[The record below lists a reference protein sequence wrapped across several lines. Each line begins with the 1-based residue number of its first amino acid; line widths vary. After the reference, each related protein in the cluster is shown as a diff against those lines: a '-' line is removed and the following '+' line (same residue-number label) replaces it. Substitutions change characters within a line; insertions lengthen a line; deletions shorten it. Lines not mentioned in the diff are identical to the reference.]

1 MVETL
6 PLNGPYSPTWVQD
19 DFGKHVYK
27 HKTENEPRNGLLLK
41 QQEFQEHLGL
51 VDSIKACIKH
61 KNLYRG
67 KQIHAEVL
75 QEGLL
80 HRNVYLGTALNT
92 MYARFGQ
99 VSKSREV
106 FDELRVRNVVS
117 FNALITGYVRLGL
130 AHEALE
136 CFHQMRTHGI
146 PPNDV
151 TFICILKACGLIG
164 STLVG
169 AEIHAEINKLGLI
182 GKNAMVSTALV
193 DMYAKCGDLDKAQEV
208 FDGSSERDLISWT
221 ALIAAYAYR
230 GRGHMALDLFARM
243 QEGGVSPNP
252 ITFAC
257 VLKACGHMRFISKG
271 EQIHAHIAS
280 RKGNLDLGEHKVTL
294 GNALVDMYAKC
305 GMVGKAHR
313 TFDQLPAKDIV
324 TWNILVTAYAHHE
337 HGDEALKCFSQMQN
351 EGFLPDVVTFS
362 SVLKACSDV
371 GSLEK
376 GEEIHMEVRKQG
388 LLENS
393 TVIGNALVDMY
404 AKCGVLRKAQ
414 EVFEGLPAPDAISWT
429 TLITGYAHQG
439 EGENACKCFEQMS
452 LRLLNCT

>member
-80 HRNVYLGTALNT
+80 HRNVYLGTALIT

-151 TFICILKACGLIG
+151 TFICILEACSNLGAIDKAK
-164 STLVG
+164 
-169 AEIHAEINKLGLI
+169 EMHAEIDRQGLLARNI
-182 GKNAMVSTALV
+182 LVGNALLE
-193 DMYAKCGDLDKAQEV
+193 MYAKCGLHSRAQEV
-208 FDGSSERDLISWT
+208 FDQLRIRD
-221 ALIAAYAYR
+221 
-230 GRGHMALDLFARM
+230 
-243 QEGGVSPNP
+243 V
-252 ITFAC
+252 
-257 VLKACGHMRFISKG
+257 
-271 EQIHAHIAS
+271 
-280 RKGNLDLGEHKVTL
+280 
-294 GNALVDMYAKC
+294 
-305 GMVGKAHR
+305 
-313 TFDQLPAKDIV
+313 V
-324 TWNILVTAYAHHE
+324 TWNTLIASYAQL
-337 HGDEALKCFSQMQN
+337 GDNNTVFELFNEMMQQDDIQPN
-351 EGFLPDVVTFS
+351 PVTFTI
-362 SVLKACSDV
+362 LLNACSHS
-371 GSLEK
+371 GELGK
-376 GEEIHMEVRKQG
+376 GEICFQAMSMEYDIIPNMEHYTCMVDLFGRGGHVEKAIEIIKRMPSADYLPVWVT
-388 LLENS
+388 LLSACCKLGDVKLGRLAFEYAIQLDENHAGIY
-393 TVIGNALVDMY
+393 VCMRNIY
-404 AKCGVLRKAQ
+404 AS
-414 EVFEGLPAPDAISWT
+414 AP
-429 TLITGYAHQG
+429 L
-439 EGENACKCFEQMS
+439 
-452 LRLLNCT
+452 